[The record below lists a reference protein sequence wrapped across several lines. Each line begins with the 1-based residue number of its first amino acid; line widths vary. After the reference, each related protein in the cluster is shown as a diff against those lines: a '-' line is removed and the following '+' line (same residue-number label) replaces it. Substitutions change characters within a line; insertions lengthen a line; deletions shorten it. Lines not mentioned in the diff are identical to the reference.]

1 MNLLRRVSTGRL
13 IMGMVVIVVVTVA
26 TAFAVEQRTG
36 PRPPHRS
43 LAVAIRH
50 ALTSRP
56 VRGITARVSFTDH
69 LFPSDS
75 LGQAGSS
82 PLLSGASG
90 RLWAGDGR
98 VRIELQGS
106 NGDTEVSVGPTGVVV
121 YDVASGSAYEFPFA
135 HHRAMR
141 SDASHPRHA
150 VPGIAEIQRAI
161 AHLAARATLTGA
173 ISTDVGGQPAYRV
186 RISPRHAGGLLGAVE
201 FAWDANHGVPL
212 EIAVYSQGSSSPVLA
227 LRVTQISYGPV
238 SPSDLQVPLSAA
250 THVVKVHA
258 PAAGQD
264 RAGSAGATKD
274 SAPLPFAVHAP
285 ATLVGLPKLTLRR
298 VDWAGHPAAL
308 AVYGHGLGSILVL
321 EQAAAGGRAG
331 PLASLPRVSVGT
343 AVGHELDT
351 ALGTILQFD
360 RAGVSYTVIGS
371 LPPAAAETAAR
382 AIAR

>member
-1 MNLLRRVSTGRL
+1 MNFLRRASTGRL
-13 IMGMVVIVVVTVA
+13 ITGIVVIVVVTMA
-26 TAFAVEQRTG
+26 TAFAVEHRSG

-43 LAVAIRH
+43 LAAAIQH
-50 ALTSRP
+50 ALTSKP
-56 VRGITARVSFTDH
+56 VSGITARISFTDH

-135 HHRAMR
+135 RHRAM
-141 SDASHPRHA
+141 DTEAAHPRHG

-161 AHLAARATLTGA
+161 AHLAARASLSGA
-173 ISTDVGGQPAYRV
+173 ISTDVAGQPAYRV

-201 FAWDANHGVPL
+201 LAWDANHGVPL
-212 EIAVYSQGSSSPVLA
+212 EIAVYSQGSNSPVLA

-238 SPSDLQVPLSAA
+238 SPSDLRVSLSAA
-250 THVVKVHA
+250 THVVTVHA
-258 PAAGQD
+258 PTPSHS
-264 RAGSAGATKD
+264 RAGSAGDTKD
-274 SAPLPFAVHAP
+274 SAPLPFMVHAP
-285 ATLVGLPKLTLRR
+285 AALVGLPKLTLRR

-331 PLASLPRVSVGT
+331 PLASLPRVSVGA

-360 RAGVSYTVIGS
+360 RGGVSYTVIGS
-371 LPPAAAETAAR
+371 LPAAAAETAAR
-382 AIAR
+382 AIVR